1 MDARED
7 IYSIREKWNYALLS
21 NSILVGRPAA
31 INPLITVAG
40 STCEEEEGGGTRLF
54 VCLPVSFV
62 NKSTAQHRRDTTT
75 TTYTRIAPPS
85 LNRFQLSSN
94 AFHPF
99 LTFKK
104 CPTLYVGAV
113 ISVEFL
119 FLLSPLGL
127 LFAIPLVCTTIDY
140 RQVAR

>member
-1 MDARED
+1 MDPRED

-40 STCEEEEGGGTRLF
+40 STCEEEGGGGTRLS
-54 VCLPVSFV
+54 VSFV
-62 NKSTAQHRRDTTT
+62 IKSTAQHRRDTTT
-75 TTYTRIAPPS
+75 TTYTRMAPPS

-104 CPTLYVGAV
+104 CPTLYVGA
-113 ISVEFL
+113 
-119 FLLSPLGL
+119 FLLIASG
-127 LFAIPLVCTTIDY
+127 FIIAIPLVSTTIDY